1 MSKKELTPEEQS
13 KIDMVNE
20 LLGENNGGKPVDIET
35 LIAEIFQSEMHKT
48 MLETNPEYKEELEA
62 QQDRVLEWAKKEK
75 EKKDKN
81 N

>member
-20 LLGENNGGKPVDIET
+20 LLGENNGGKPVDIEA